1 MSELTLCNFCSMQII
16 KSHAEAENQQV
27 VTRKSTSKLSGVNVF
42 VLPPGVEM
50 TKDVAG
56 IEADDDD
63 DFTKKYFASWFM
75 KLTDHCVC

>member
-1 MSELTLCNFCSMQII
+1 MQNI
-16 KSHAEAENQQV
+16 KNRAKAKGHQV
-27 VTRKSTSKLSGVNVF
+27 VTRKSTSQLGGVNVF

-63 DFTKKYFASWFM
+63 DFTKKYFTSWFM
-75 KLTDHCVC
+75 VLTDHCVC